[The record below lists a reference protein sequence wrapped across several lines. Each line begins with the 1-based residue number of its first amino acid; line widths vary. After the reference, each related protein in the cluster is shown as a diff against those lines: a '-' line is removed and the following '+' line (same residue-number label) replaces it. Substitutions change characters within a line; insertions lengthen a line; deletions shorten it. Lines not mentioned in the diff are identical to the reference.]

1 MCILAIDIETYS
13 SVDLIK
19 CGVYSYVDAP
29 DFTILLF
36 AYAFDNENIEI
47 IDIGRGE
54 IIPDTILEA
63 LYDINIIKT
72 AYNANFEC
80 TCLSKFLNKPMIINQ
95 WVCSA
100 VSASE
105 LGLPQNLESTAKIL
119 GLEQQKDTRGKNLIK
134 YFSIPCKATKI
145 NGGRLRNLPEHDLDK
160 WNIFKDYCKQDVEVE
175 RAIRNKISKFPIVES
190 EQTLWELDQKIN
202 NTGVSIDTKLVEQ
215 ALEINNLYSN
225 KCYKKAIELTGL
237 NNPKSVAQL
246 KGWIESQENIVIDSL
261 NKESII
267 HLKDKVKNE
276 SVKAVLKLRT
286 EMAKTSITKYEAIQR
301 SICNDKKIRGLL
313 QFYGANRTGRWAGRI
328 VQVHNLPQNHIQ
340 DLDLVRGLI
349 RSGDIELCEMLIES
363 IPNTL
368 SELIRTAFIPN
379 EGRRFIVSDFSAI
392 EARVI
397 AWIAGEDWR
406 LDVFK
411 THGKIYEASASQMFK
426 VPIESVKKG
435 SSLRQK
441 GKIAELA
448 LGYGGSVGAL
458 ITMGAINMGLKEEEL
473 QPLVDSWRTTNKN
486 IVKLWRAVE
495 TGAINAINNIPVT
508 MPHGIKF
515 IKESGIL
522 FIQLPSGRRLA
533 YIKPRIETDIRFN
546 KDCITYEGVDQTT
559 KTWGRIKTYGGKL
572 TENIIQAI
580 ARDCLAEAMLKLDK
594 LGHDIVFHV
603 HDEII
608 IDAEKGKSSA
618 CEIAELM
625 GQPIQWAEGLPLKAD
640 AYETDFYKKD

>member
-63 LYDINIIKT
+63 LYDTNIIKT